1 MTRNKLKQISPENQ
15 LKITELSRPS
25 ILSVIAGLLLTLI
38 GVTVLLNPQDS
49 ITNMIFLS
57 MFGIGLFILG
67 LSCSLLY
74 QIRKAKIKS

>member
-49 ITNMIFLS
+49 ITNIIFLS